1 MFLHIG
7 MGSAVMQAI
16 PPLGSSQYF
25 SDSDSDMKISTY
37 EKQLPSADA
46 ANKVQN
52 VCICVVYHQD

>member
-1 MFLHIG
+1 